1 MCKHNSIDVL
11 ITCMPK
17 GQRPIRQILDDRM
30 RYLSKPI
37 YISIYGVPLVPDFYA
52 LFIGRYYVGLPP
64 FPVTITP
71 VVGHLVTICS

>member
-1 MCKHNSIDVL
+1 MCKHNGIDVL

-17 GQRPIRQILDDRM
+17 GQRPIRQILNDRM

-52 LFIGRYYVGLPP
+52 LFIGR
-64 FPVTITP
+64 
-71 VVGHLVTICS
+71 